1 MNSVRAC
8 LIFLILSLTVGCSN
22 SSMPGTQTGNGGSSN
37 PPPGG
42 ASSVVISSI
51 LPASVAAGSPDF
63 TITIVG
69 KGFPTEPVDFK
80 DHPAV
85 FWKAGEHQNGVYLS
99 VDNGQ
104 SDATHVTATVP
115 ASLVQN
121 VGPSQVQVQIFFFAD
136 DTPKAVSNS
145 IKFVVTN

>member
-1 MNSVRAC
+1 MDSLRAC
-8 LIFLILSLTVGCSN
+8 LIFLTLIVGCSS

-51 LPASVAAGSPDF
+51 LPASVAAGSPDL
-63 TITIVG
+63 TITIAG

-104 SDATHVTATVP
+104 SDATH
-115 ASLVQN
+115 
-121 VGPSQVQVQIFFFAD
+121 
-136 DTPKAVSNS
+136 
-145 IKFVVTN
+145 